1 MQPRWTRYVFGLTLA
16 VAILVA
22 ISPYVWTLVT
32 SLKTESELFSV
43 PITYLPADPTLD
55 NYRKVFT
62 DNPFGRFL
70 FNSALVASIST
81 AITLFLGSLAGYAFS
96 RLRFRGQTTVL
107 FFVLGLSALPIMSMI
122 VPLYMIIQGLG
133 LLNTYQGLIAPYV
146 TWSLPLAIFIL
157 ANFFRQIPRELEES
171 ALIDGATWVGAL
183 RYVIAPLSGPGLAS
197 AAVIVFVHVWNEF
210 LIGLTLV
217 SSVHM
222 RTITVGIAL
231 YQSEYAF
238 PWGTITAAVT
248 LAALPIVLLLLVGQ
262 RFVTTGLTSGAL
274 KG

>member
-1 MQPRWTRYVFGLTLA
+1 MQRSWTRWTFGLTLA
-16 VAILVA
+16 VAIMVA
-22 ISPYVWTLVT
+22 VSPYLWTLVT
-32 SLKTESELFSV
+32 SFKTERELFTV
-43 PITYLPADPTLD
+43 PITYLPKEPTLD
-55 NYRKVFT
+55 NYRTVFT

-81 AITLFLGSLAGYAFS
+81 AITLLLASLAGYAFS
-96 RLRFRGQTTVL
+96 RLRFRGQTAAL

-133 LLNTYQGLIAPYV
+133 LLNRYQGLIAPYV

-171 ALIDGATWVGAL
+171 ALIDGATWLGAL

-262 RFVTTGLTSGAL
+262 RFVTSGLTSGAL